1 MKKWWLR
8 FCAVALAIA
17 AGFAAVTPAHAIQSV
32 SVKLTSGA
40 TRTCSITAIT
50 PSVNRTTK
58 VITTSATVKCN
69 ITGMVSFTLE
79 VVEMD
84 GTIEDAVIQVPEFR
98 KDVSITKANTN
109 TTFAYTTSYKCT
121 STESDNEELATK
133 AKIGLGTVWSTIDR
147 VAQASNTSP
156 C

>member
-1 MKKWWLR
+1 MKRWPKV
-8 FCAVALAIA
+8 CGVGVAVAAWLCTA
-17 AGFAAVTPAHAIQSV
+17 APAEAVQSV

-69 ITGMVSFTLE
+69 ITGMVSFTLQ

-84 GTIEDAVIQVPEFR
+84 GTIEDSVIQVPEFR

-109 TTFAYTTSYKCT
+109 VTFAYSTGYKCT

-133 AKIGLGTVWSTIDR
+133 AKIGLGTAWSTIDR
-147 VAQASNTSP
+147 VAQASNVSP